1 MANILAWRSTKLKRI
16 CRSST
21 EAETLAMSQAL
32 EEGDL
37 IREQIL
43 TMTGLSKDLVKMECY
58 SDSRN
63 LIDGL
68 EASTPPKTTVS
79 YRNEF
84 SLIKQFKKDKKLHI
98 LDHVTTDQQMADSL
112 TKMGASEI
120 DLIETLNAG
129 KFFN

>member
-1 MANILAWRSTKLKRI
+1 
-16 CRSST
+16 
-21 EAETLAMSQAL
+21 MSQAL